1 MKKLYNIF
9 DESYP
14 QSKFDKAMNTLK
26 SFAFAIGLI
35 FFLLVVA
42 YIIKQNTSIVFYNKI
57 NPIAVFLQ
65 NHGVNFKV
73 IWNDCSPYIVG
84 WFVLAF
90 VPLVMWSVRNYKISI
105 REEFR
110 NEYLTKTTSKLL
122 TLNLEIDELKA
133 SNNKL
138 RTEKKDQNDN
148 ILMYIRD
155 TNLEIFELKTANK
168 ILRESNMR
176 LFEKTPSA
184 RLRDE
189 KGHFL
194 PKPKK

>member
-14 QSKFDKAMNTLK
+14 QSKFDKAINTLK
-26 SFAFAIGLI
+26 SFAFVIGMI
-35 FFLLVVA
+35 FFLLVLA
-42 YIIKQNTSIVFYNKI
+42 FIVGEYSNIEFYNKI
-57 NPIAVFLQ
+57 NPVAVFLQ

-84 WFVLAF
+84 WFVFAF
-90 VPLVMWSVRNYKISI
+90 VPLVMWSANNYKRSL
-105 REEFR
+105 REE
-110 NEYLTKTTSKLL
+110 YLVKTTSKLGY
-122 TLNLEIDELKA
+122 LNLEIDELKA

-189 KGHFL
+189 KGRFL

>member
-9 DESYP
+9 NESYP

-26 SFAFAIGLI
+26 YFAFVIGLI

-84 WFVLAF
+84 WFVFAF
-90 VPLVMWSVRNYKISI
+90 VPLVMWSYNNYKRSL
-105 REEFR
+105 REEYR
-110 NEYLTKTTSKLL
+110 NEYLIKTTSKLISL
-122 TLNLEIDELKA
+122 HQELDELKA
-133 SNNKL
+133 
-138 RTEKKDQNDN
+138 
-148 ILMYIRD
+148 
-155 TNLEIFELKTANK
+155 ANK